1 MSGLLL
7 NDNRISGT
15 IPSELGDLFRT
26 LSKLHLYGN
35 SISGSVPSELAR
47 FRKMRECQITYVQF
61 LQDDVIKGFNLF
73 GGTIGQKKD
82 SNFFECPIPEIENQC
97 GRALY
102 CNGATAP
109 EPPRSEIGSNISLP
123 PPLEKTIDDV
133 MDELVDEDDD
143 DKSKDMGPFDL
154 KPFLH
159 PDPYDDVIKVPE
171 EQSSLPQSIE
181 TAYGGGTTTTAAQGG
196 LASGAKARALLSGAA
211 IGVLAGVAAVG
222 AAIASRIRCSYRAA
236 AGSH

>member
-1 MSGLLL
+1 
-7 NDNRISGT
+7 
-15 IPSELGDLFRT
+15 
-26 LSKLHLYGN
+26 
-35 SISGSVPSELAR
+35 
-47 FRKMRECQITYVQF
+47 
-61 LQDDVIKGFNLF
+61 
-73 GGTIGQKKD
+73 
-82 SNFFECPIPEIENQC
+82 
-97 GRALY
+97 
-102 CNGATAP
+102 
-109 EPPRSEIGSNISLP
+109 
-123 PPLEKTIDDV
+123 

-171 EQSSLPQSIE
+171 EQSSVPQSIE

-222 AAIASRIRCSYRAA
+222 AALASRIRCSYRTA